1 MAYPL
6 LGLEV
11 LPPGFLGYF
20 LVSLFAIIMSTIDS
34 MSFVNAI
41 TIGRDIIWRLRK
53 KDSNKNPVFLIKKGL
68 IAVAILS
75 IVLSILIPSV
85 VKMLYILGS
94 LIIPGL
100 ILPFIIALLG
110 NNFRGNV

>member
-1 MAYPL
+1 MTVTAGLYAYIYTVPENPLMAYPL

-53 KDSNKNPVFLIKKGL
+53 KDSKKN
-68 IAVAILS
+68 
-75 IVLSILIPSV
+75 
-85 VKMLYILGS
+85 
-94 LIIPGL
+94 
-100 ILPFIIALLG
+100 
-110 NNFRGNV
+110 